1 MIKLL
6 LTLFLLVQIG
16 FADDK
21 ARLFK
26 LYNKGEYEKVCHQGF
41 KLFQKN
47 RRDEAFI
54 SLYAYSCLNSDYLD
68 RLATPIVMLK
78 YSKDARANAAYL
90 SAILMKKK
98 LLYHALLDG
107 YDVSE
112 IKLPASSHI
121 LSKVFDLFS
130 QNNKKSADGLYVLY
144 DPQKDGYEYH
154 LYLDRSENIPKIVI
168 EEYLDSIL
176 KQRHIYW

>member
-1 MIKLL
+1 MKLFLMITLL
-6 LTLFLLVQIG
+6 LATAL

-21 ARLFK
+21 ARLYK
-26 LYNKGEYEKVCHQGF
+26 LYNKGSYEKVCNQGF
-41 KLFQKN
+41 KLFRKN
-47 RRDEAFI
+47 RYDEAFI

-90 SAILMKKK
+90 ASILMKKK

-107 YDVSE
+107 YDVSGVV
-112 IKLPASSHI
+112 LPASSYI
-121 LSKVFDLFS
+121 LSKVFDLFTKNRTKPS
-130 QNNKKSADGLYVLY
+130 DGIYALNDPADPKTSY
-144 DPQKDGYEYH
+144 Q
-154 LYLDRSENIPKIVI
+154 LYLDRSEKVAKIVI
-168 EEYLDSIL
+168 EEYYNNIL